1 MIVPKTIEEL
11 EKEIESL
18 KVKIETLVD
27 FLNARGQFGPPNGR
41 QDYDRMVN
49 LEVAKKGLL

>member
-1 MIVPKTIEEL
+1 VPKTIEEL

>member
-1 MIVPKTIEEL
+1 MKTSDEL
-11 EKEIESL
+11 EKEIERL
-18 KVKIETLVD
+18 KVKLETLIN
-27 FLNARGQFGPPNGR
+27 FLNAQGQFGPPSGR